1 MKKILRILGRRGRI
15 TIPYELREQVGF
27 RHNDVLSFAIQS
39 DDAIVVK
46 REKLCDNCSGKANAG
61 AVDSRM
67 TLLDFL
73 DSLTLEQQREA
84 VLHLSAKWAGHSNV
98 IPFGR
103 VGS

>member
-15 TIPYELREQVGF
+15 TIPYELRQQVGF
-27 RHNDVLSFAIQS
+27 RHNDVLSFALQS
-39 DDAIVVK
+39 DDSVVVK
-46 REKLCDNCSGKANAG
+46 REKLCDQCAGKESFAENQ
-61 AVDSRM
+61 M

>member
-27 RHNDVLSFAIQS
+27 RHNDVLSFALQS
-39 DDAIVVK
+39 DDSIVVT
-46 REKLCDNCSGKANAG
+46 REKLCDNCSGWENAG
-61 AVDSRM
+61 AVAGRM
-67 TLLDFL
+67 TLVDFL

-84 VLHLSAKWAGHSNV
+84 VLHLSAKWAGNGNV

-103 VGS
+103 TGS

>member
-15 TIPYELREQVGF
+15 TIPYELRELVGF

-46 REKLCDNCSGKANAG
+46 REKLCDNCSGRENAG
-61 AVDSRM
+61 AVDGRM
-67 TLLDFL
+67 ILLDFL
-73 DSLTLEQQREA
+73 DSLSLEQQREA
-84 VLHLSAKWAGHSNV
+84 VLHLSAKRAGQSNV

-103 VGS
+103 IS

>member
-27 RHNDVLSFAIQS
+27 RHNDVLSFAIAS

-46 REKLCDNCSGKANAG
+46 REKLCDNCSGREKAG
-61 AVDSRM
+61 AADGRM

-84 VLHLSAKWAGHSNV
+84 VLHLSAKWACHSNV

>member
-27 RHNDVLSFAIQS
+27 RHNDVLSFVIQS

-46 REKLCDNCSGKANAG
+46 REKLCDTCSGRENASALDG
-61 AVDSRM
+61 RM

-84 VLHLSAKWAGHSNV
+84 VLHLSAKWAGNSNV